1 MQRGS
6 ITCSLRIRWGE
17 SPLHVAVAALLGLA
31 AAFWIF
37 EAVDIARGLPSLP
50 LLEAARPLLNAD
62 CPPVSILLA
71 ARDEAEKL
79 PAALATFLALDY
91 PRCEIIAVDDRS
103 ADKTGALLSAAASEN
118 RRLKP
123 VRVDALPAG
132 WLGKPH
138 ALQRAYEHSSGEWLV
153 FTDAD
158 VHFAPDLLRRA
169 VALAQERGWDHL
181 TLMTEAKMFTFGEKI
196 AMTFFGMAFL
206 VGVRPWAVHNPRS
219 HGYAGVGAFQMIRRA
234 AYEQIGTHR
243 RLAMEVV
250 DDMKLGKLVK
260 DSGLRSGV
268 ARAGEAVSVHWHA
281 GVGNMVRGTTKNF
294 FATSGFRLW
303 LTSVHVVGLLLM
315 GVFPIVALPF
325 VHGWVRGLGLVAV
338 GMPAIIEAGAAIEFG
353 VSPFYALTYPVGAL
367 IFAWMLARSA
377 IVTLWRG
384 GIVWRGTFYP
394 LEDLKRGVV

>member
-1 MQRGS
+1 VFAAAAQEEL
-6 ITCSLRIRWGE
+6 T
-17 SPLHVAVAALLGLA
+17 LHIFVAVLLAFA

-50 LLEAARPLLNAD
+50 LLENSRSLPDAD
-62 CPPVSILLA
+62 CPPVSILFA

-91 PRCEIIAVDDRS
+91 PSCEVIAADDRS
-103 ADKTGALLSAAASEN
+103 GDATGAILSAAA
-118 RRLKP
+118 RQCPRLKP
-123 VRVDALPAG
+123 VRIDALPPG

-138 ALQRAYEHSSGEWLV
+138 ALDRAYEHSSGEWLV

-169 VALAQERGWDHL
+169 VALALERRWDHL
-181 TLMTEAKMFTFGEKI
+181 TLMAEAKMFTVGEKI

-206 VGVRPWAVHNPRS
+206 VGVRPWAVENPRS

-234 AYEQIGTHR
+234 AYERIGTHR

-260 DSGLRSGV
+260 DCGLRSGV
-268 ARAGEAVSVHWHA
+268 ARAGDSVSVHWHA

-303 LTSVHVVGLLLM
+303 LTSIHVGGLLLM

-325 VHGWVRGLGLVAV
+325 VHGWVRGLALIALGL
-338 GMPAIIEAGAAIEFG
+338 PAIIEAGAAIEFG
-353 VSPFYALTYPVGAL
+353 VSPLYAFTYPVGAL

-384 GIVWRGTFYP
+384 GITWRGTFYP
-394 LEDLKRGVV
+394 LDELKRGVV